1 MTFVLY
7 TNSLSEH
14 QLPLAREIVGR
25 IGAENFR
32 YVYTGESSQKFQES
46 HARESWIRC
55 SKDDSWLE
63 QSDVMLV
70 GGIRPIELLERRAE
84 KGLKTYYMSERWFK
98 PLALFDLR
106 LFDCLIPVALP
117 GWVRM
122 TVPGYRRMAKRFV
135 RWANENSYV
144 KFLPIGP
151 WAAVDFRRLGV
162 REEKMMHWGDFV
174 SPSAGGSCRKAG
186 CPLKV
191 LWVGRELR
199 WKRVRDIEKAIALVN
214 KKVKT
219 NGCGEQLKVSFTK
232 LTGVTMAEVRKAM
245 REHDVYVLASDA
257 TEGWGCVVNEALEEG
272 MRVLGTFEAGASAAM
287 LPKERL
293 YHAGD
298 VKELA
303 RLLELE
309 AQGGGLLPPCSI
321 GEWTAQAAATRLLK
335 EVGLCD

>member
-1 MTFVLY
+1 MRVVFY
-7 TNSLSEH
+7 TNNISPH
-14 QLPLAREIVGR
+14 QLPLAREVMRRVGR
-25 IGAENFR
+25 ENFL
-32 YVYTGESSQKFQES
+32 YVGDEIAWRGQVIDVGEVRTCAADDPCAREWLENADVLYTGG
-46 HARESWIRC
+46 
-55 SKDDSWLE
+55 L
-63 QSDVMLV
+63 
-70 GGIRPIELLERRAE
+70 RPIDLLERRAGR
-84 KGLKTYYMSERWFK
+84 KLKSFYYSERWFK
-98 PLALFDLR
+98 PVV
-106 LFDCLIPVALP
+106 VARCWLLVVSVP

-122 TVPGYRRMAKRFV
+122 LVPGYRRMAKRFV
-135 RWANENSYV
+135 KWVNENSCV

-162 REEKMMHWGDFV
+162 REDRMMPWGDFV
-174 SPSAGGSCRKAG
+174 SPSVGGSSRKGG
-186 CPLKV
+186 CSLKV
-191 LWVGRELR
+191 LWAGRELQ
-199 WKRVRDIEKAIALVN
+199 WKRVRDIEKAVAMVN
-214 KKVKT
+214 KKAKT
-219 NGCGEQLKVSFTK
+219 SVDGGQRTICFTK

-298 VKELA
+298 VKALA

-309 AQGGGLLPPCSI
+309 AQGGGSLPPCSI

-335 EVGLCD
+335 EIGYAIN